1 MVPPSPVERGLRR
14 NVIALAVAN
23 TGAATA
29 MIVDRPG
36 TSASLLFLQTVAPLP
51 LWGVWFLAAA
61 ALQVARQPLWGHT
74 IAVPLWLM
82 WGLGAVLGLA
92 SGSTTSPSASI
103 ALTGMIV
110 ALAGMHCAGLVYR
123 RDERQARKQGG

>member
-1 MVPPSPVERGLRR
+1 MGIFAAAYGLDAEGRA
-14 NVIALAVAN
+14 ALDRMSGD
-23 TGAATA
+23 TEDGARKITRA
-29 MIVDRPG
+29 
-36 TSASLLFLQTVAPLP
+36 LQTVAPLP